1 MGLFDTNALT
11 QQLQQVFEPKKNY
24 GDEREWDLT
33 TDEKGNGSA
42 VIRLLPQKN
51 INEVPIV
58 KYFEHYIRFQ
68 DKIGNVK
75 YYKAKSPQTIGKP
88 CPVSDIYYE
97 LNAIG
102 TDEAKEFARQISR
115 KTKFAS
121 NIYVIKD
128 NGNPDNNG
136 KVFYWTYGV
145 KLLDKIKAVLNPS
158 EDLRDAGIQPI
169 NVFDPIDG
177 ANMILVRTK
186 KSKKDFPNYDNTTF
200 DKPSALFTDVEEAK
214 RFIEENCYD
223 LNEIILGE
231 NTFEPYEKLLAR
243 FKKAIAGTE
252 LEEFLL
258 RNGSEIIT
266 EPYDDISNPN
276 RKLFKKSVVKPE
288 INPEPINEMPNPKQ
302 QKETTPE
309 PVQEKPKASV
319 APSVAPSVSDDD
331 IESLLED
338 L

>member
-1 MGLFDTNALT
+1 MGLFDTNTLT
-11 QQLQQVFEPKKNY
+11 QQLEKVFEPKKNSF
-24 GDEREWDLT
+24 GDDREWTLT

-58 KYFEHYIRFQ
+58 KFYEHYIQFK
-68 DKIGNVK
+68 DKTGKVK
-75 YYKAKSPQTIGKP
+75 YFRAKSPQTIGKP

-102 TDEAKEFARQISR
+102 TEEAKNFARQISR

-158 EDLRDAGIQPI
+158 DDLRDAGIQPI

-186 KSKKDFPNYDNTTF
+186 KSAKDFPNYDNTTF
-200 DKPSALFTDVEEAK
+200 DKPSALFTDVNQAK
-214 RFIEENCYD
+214 EFIEKNCYD

-231 NTFEPYEKLLAR
+231 DTFQTYEELLAK

-252 LEEFLL
+252 LEAFLIQ
-258 RNGSEIIT
+258 NGSEIIT
-266 EPYDDISNPN
+266 EPYDEPGNPN
-276 RKLFKKSVVKPE
+276 KRLFKKTVTK
-288 INPEPINEMPNPKQ
+288 INEIQ
-302 QKETTPE
+302 SETISQSKIEETP
-309 PVQEKPKASV
+309 KPKVEETPKPKVEEQKVS
-319 APSVAPSVSDDD
+319 PTISDDD
-331 IESLLED
+331 IDSLLDD

>member
-1 MGLFDTNALT
+1 MGLFDTNTLT

-24 GDEREWDLT
+24 GDERQWDLT

-42 VIRLLPQKN
+42 VIRLLPQKD
-51 INEVPIV
+51 INQIPIV
-58 KYFEHYIRFQ
+58 KFFEHYIRFV
-68 DKIGNVK
+68 DKTGNVK
-75 YYKAKSPQTIGKP
+75 YYRAKSPQTIGKP

-121 NIYVIKD
+121 NVYVIKD

-158 EDLRDAGIQPI
+158 EDLIAAGIQPI

-186 KSKKDFPNYDNTTF
+186 KSKNDFPSYDNTTF
-200 DKPSALFTDVEEAK
+200 DKPSALFTDIEEAK

-231 NTFEPYEKLLAR
+231 DTFEPYEKLLAK

-276 RKLFKKSVVKPE
+276 RKLFKKSVSKPK
-288 INPEPINEMPNPKQ
+288 PKVSEQ
-302 QKETTPE
+302 SKVEDNAPWEESKTETVTKS
-309 PVQEKPKASV
+309 VQEKPKESV
-319 APSVAPSVSDDD
+319 VSTVSDEEL
-331 IESLLED
+331 ESLLNSI
-338 L
+338 